1 MPAADAP
8 PPPPALFAGT
18 WRLDAAASRL
28 TDGAGLAGLIA
39 AGVPPTLHVTH
50 AANGTLVVES
60 PINEGH
66 ARIYKPGKETA
77 TPVAQG
83 GTITV
88 TTKWSGATL
97 VAEGTMTAANSAP
110 TAVKEVYA
118 LNTARTAISIEIT
131 AASSGSDPR
140 VSRLIYVPISDMG
153 PCEKWPTPCKR

>member
-1 MPAADAP
+1 M
-8 PPPPALFAGT
+8 
-18 WRLDAAASRL
+18 

-60 PINEGH
+60 ADQRRPRAPLPAGQQ
-66 ARIYKPGKETA
+66 TA

-83 GTITV
+83 GTITM

-110 TAVKEVYA
+110 
-118 LNTARTAISIEIT
+118 
-131 AASSGSDPR
+131 
-140 VSRLIYVPISDMG
+140 
-153 PCEKWPTPCKR
+153 